1 MRWEEVDREETKRG
15 DRRETDRLGRGKRDG
30 KSEPSALSSGWCVWG
45 RCFCLRGLKGG
56 GTGMVERLAVHR
68 PGEKKRTDGG
78 GRLDIVFKL
87 IQLVVFLC
95 VCLVFCLPPTL
106 TRQK

>member
-1 MRWEEVDREETKRG
+1 MRWEEVDRDETKRG

-78 GRLDIVFKL
+78 GKRLDIVFKL

-95 VCLVFCLPPTL
+95 VCLVFLSSTYSD
-106 TRQK
+106 

>member
-1 MRWEEVDREETKRG
+1 MRWEEVDRDETKRG

-30 KSEPSALSSGWCVWG
+30 KSEPSALSLGWCVWG

-78 GRLDIVFKL
+78 EKIRHSF
-87 IQLVVFLC
+87 
-95 VCLVFCLPPTL
+95 
-106 TRQK
+106 

>member
-1 MRWEEVDREETKRG
+1 MRWEEVDRDETKRG
-15 DRRETDRLGRGKRDG
+15 DRRETDRLGRGKREG

-78 GRLDIVFKL
+78 GKRLDIVFKL

-95 VCLVFCLPPTL
+95 VCLFFLSSTYSD
-106 TRQK
+106 

>member
-78 GRLDIVFKL
+78 RLDIVFKL